1 MGKELDRKS
10 KGQRFIIV
18 ILSGKTRPRYMQI
31 ASMYATAYSIAVN
44 EVVPLLTHYK
54 LYKERDDIYRAYS
67 SHVSVRFV
75 SLSSSY

>member
-10 KGQRFIIV
+10 KGKRFRIV
-18 ILSGKTRPRYMQI
+18 IHPGKTRPRDRQI
-31 ASMYATAYSIAVN
+31 ASMYATTCSIAIN

-54 LYKERDDIYRAYS
+54 LYRERDDIYQAYS
-67 SHVSVRFV
+67 GHVSIRFV